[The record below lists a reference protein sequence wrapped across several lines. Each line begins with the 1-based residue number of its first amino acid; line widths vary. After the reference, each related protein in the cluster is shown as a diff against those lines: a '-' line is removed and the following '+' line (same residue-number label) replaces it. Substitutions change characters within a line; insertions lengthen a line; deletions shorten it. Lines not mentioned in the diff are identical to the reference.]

1 MTISSILE
9 TLYKIVDASPQII
22 IGFVGLVLIAIP
34 FSNNKSSINY
44 QHILVAIIL
53 QIILA
58 FALLKIPFIVQIFA
72 YLSEGVT
79 ALQAATQEGAEFV
92 FGYLSNSSN
101 SPFESSGMGNSMI
114 FAFQIL
120 PLIIVISSLS
130 ALLWFWNILPLI
142 IRAIS
147 KVFEKLFNIGGPIGL
162 GATANIIMGQVE
174 APLLV
179 RPYLSRMSEKELLI
193 LMTAGMSTVSGS
205 IMIALVSML
214 QPQFPELN
222 LIQHLVSASI
232 LSIPAAIM
240 YANIMIPSSEVT
252 NFDGDSV
259 PKVYDSSMDAITR
272 GTRDGL
278 DICLNVGA
286 ILIAFIALVSLLN
299 SILGIAGGWFGINDL
314 SLQLILGYMF
324 FPIVWL
330 MGIPLSETLASA
342 ELLGLKTA
350 LNEFVAYGALANIE
364 PGVLSERSK
373 LITLYGLCGFA
384 NFSSVG
390 ILVSGISAMAPERK
404 NDLIKVSLK
413 ALVGATLASCMTGL
427 VIGIFLV

>member
-1 MTISSILE
+1 MTITSLF
-9 TLYKIVDASPQII
+9 QII
-22 IGFVGLVLIAIP
+22 IGFVGLVCIAIP
-34 FSNNKSSINY
+34 FSQNRSSINY
-44 QHILVAIIL
+44 RHIFAAIIL
-53 QIILA
+53 QIVLA

-92 FGYLSNSSN
+92 FGYLSNSST
-101 SPFESSGMGNSMI
+101 SPFENSGTGNSMI

-147 KVFEKLFNIGGPIGL
+147 KIFEKLFNIGGPIGL

-214 QPQFPELN
+214 APQFPDIY

-252 NFDGDSV
+252 NFDGNSV

-299 SILGIAGGWFGINDL
+299 SLLGILGGWIGVNDL
-314 SLQLILGYMF
+314 SLQLILGYIF

-330 MGIPLSETLASA
+330 MGVPLSETLASA

-364 PGVLSERSK
+364 PDALSDRSK
-373 LITLYGLCGFA
+373 LITLYALCGFA

-404 NDLIKVSLK
+404 NDLIKVSIK
-413 ALVGATLASCMTGL
+413 ALIGATLASCMTGL
-427 VIGIFLV
+427 VIGIF